1 MISSF
6 WGPVTSSTEWCE
18 KNYLHSSYIAEF
30 YNTISNIPCILLAL
44 IGLVNALRQGF
55 ERRFSVL
62 HISNMILAIGSMLFH
77 ATLKKVQQQSDET
90 PMVWE
95 MLLYLYVLYS
105 PDWHYRS
112 TMPTFLFL
120 YGAGFAIIHSLV
132 HFEIAF
138 KLHYIALCLICIPR
152 MYKYYIKTKEV
163 AARRLAYLYIA
174 TLCLGA
180 LFWFLDRIFCDVISL
195 WYINPQGH
203 AWWHIMM
210 GLNAYFENTFLMYC
224 RGEQLGWQ
232 SEVTHL
238 FGFLPYV
245 KIQKPKK
252 QQ

>member
-1 MISSF
+1 
-6 WGPVTSSTEWCE
+6 
-18 KNYLHSSYIAEF
+18 
-30 YNTISNIPCILLAL
+30 
-44 IGLVNALRQGF
+44 
-55 ERRFSVL
+55 
-62 HISNMILAIGSMLFH
+62 
-77 ATLKKVQQQSDET
+77 
-90 PMVWE
+90 MVWE

-132 HFEIAF
+132 HFELGF
-138 KLHYIALCLICIPR
+138 KLHYVALCLICIPR

-203 AWWHIMM
+203 AWWHILM

-232 SEVTHL
+232 SEVAHL

-252 QQ
+252 QQWQWLLLPKIRFLVEVEFNNHDHEQLYLLFYWFWVVKLSNFKILFFLFILERHEGSELVML